1 MEIKTADQLMRL
13 ITGVRLHC
21 RGTLRADEFNYMVK
35 AKKEGMTM
43 KDNYIYRNKLSLIK
57 GEGICPLNWAYQEAK
72 HFRTHQTN
80 ISILKGANEFADRL
94 QDHKCVSID
103 SVDVMIR
110 IGNEGIAI
118 WAAQDRANI
127 QAFSDRFNSG
137 TDLDFISSQIWDG
150 VMRLYPIFRDIEEK
164 KFKAV

>member
-1 MEIKTADQLMRL
+1 MRL

-35 AKKEGMTM
+35 AKKEGMSPR
-43 KDNYIYRNKLSLIK
+43 DVYIYRDKLSLIK
-57 GEGICPLNWAYQEAK
+57 REDVCPLNWAYQESRNFRAYGTNAK
-72 HFRTHQTN
+72 VLKDAKELVSRMQDKRWRVRLDSTGDML
-80 ISILKGANEFADRL
+80 SIGD
-94 QDHKCVSID
+94 
-103 SVDVMIR
+103 
-110 IGNEGIAI
+110 EGIAI

-127 QAFSDRFNSG
+127 QAFSDRFNGG